1 MGYVPLWSVSLS
13 WVEVRQL
20 RFVVLC
26 SVTLS
31 YVQAVMLRSGAVS
44 YGKLRFGSSGE
55 ASHVLLCH
63 VGAVYGR

>member
-1 MGYVPLWSVSLS
+1 MFRYVK
-13 WVEVRQL
+13 
-20 RFVVLC
+20 LC
-26 SVTLS
+26 SGSQVL
-31 YVQAVMLRSGAVS
+31 LRSGAVS